1 MESGYRS
8 AQGLKTLKVLNMDR
22 ELIPYHTEEEIE
34 WNLNF
39 LKTKLDSPFVETDTN
54 LYGSIRESLESEPC
68 GNMRCDMPVS
78 ITFKCDE
85 IVAHFDDSDISR
97 NNKNIFH
104 NKTWKEDE
112 TELVKKTECI
122 LNIYGEIQSNPAF
135 KTTPENLP
143 PVLQNRKTA
152 TLVLKTLKKDKNMPA
167 LVFEWNQAGYNDVP
181 TALGSQ
187 NGIAGQNKGAIVKNL
202 MANGAGNYNNVV
214 FTFPN
219 GTAIG
224 AWHNPSFLFAKGQ
237 SINQAFQMSALQS
250 PELTRLLLNVMNVTH
265 AHPQHLILRTFHI
278 VLAFDFKHINKD
290 KISSSGLIPYLHKLH
305 STQGCVVKSGGPLF
319 GNTIS
324 VTDPLIIKSTLSIG
338 DRPNFLFKFLEPMFG
353 QDNLQIFEAD
363 RAAKFHKPQD
373 LDLKAFKKGYD
384 IVLGGLFDKQI
395 GMLEAP
401 REEEVQNS
409 INYLQETLRNL
420 ISIRKE
426 KINVDGE
433 DILVKDML
441 DINMFIS
448 VFVVAGY
455 HSTGIAISWTIF
467 ELTQNLEIQKKLQK
481 EIDQVLK
488 CHLPTFEDLSK
499 MDYLTQVV
507 KESLRVH
514 PPGAFCAR
522 FLKSDMNVE
531 KNTTT
536 TKSSLSSS
544 TIEPHKIDNSLLL
557 KSNTTILYPIPLLH
571 ENPNFFENPLEFK
584 PSRFA
589 TTTNTI
595 KPSTYCPFG
604 FGARICPAERLALLD
619 VKMMICLIFQ
629 KFNVE
634 LAMNLNDVQKEEKF
648 AIMAKNDILVKLTLR
663 NK

>member
-1 MESGYRS
+1 
-8 AQGLKTLKVLNMDR
+8 
-22 ELIPYHTEEEIE
+22 
-34 WNLNF
+34 
-39 LKTKLDSPFVETDTN
+39 
-54 LYGSIRESLESEPC
+54 
-68 GNMRCDMPVS
+68 
-78 ITFKCDE
+78 
-85 IVAHFDDSDISR
+85 
-97 NNKNIFH
+97 
-104 NKTWKEDE
+104 
-112 TELVKKTECI
+112 
-122 LNIYGEIQSNPAF
+122 
-135 KTTPENLP
+135 
-143 PVLQNRKTA
+143 
-152 TLVLKTLKKDKNMPA
+152 MPA

-363 RAAKFHKPQD
+363 RAAKFCS
-373 LDLKAFKKGYD
+373 
-384 IVLGGLFDKQI
+384 LFDKQI

-401 REEEVQNS
+401 HEEEVQNS

-420 ISIRKE
+420 ISIRK
-426 KINVDGE
+426 DH
-433 DILVKDML
+433 
-441 DINMFIS
+441 

-455 HSTGIAISWTIF
+455 HSIGIAISWTIF
-467 ELTQNLEIQKKLQK
+467 ELTQNLVIQKKHQE
-481 EIDQVLK
+481 EIDQALK

-514 PPGAFCAR
+514 PSGAFCSH
-522 FLKSDMNVE
+522 FLKSDMN
-531 KNTTT
+531 
-536 TKSSLSSS
+536 
-544 TIEPHKIDNSLLL
+544 IDNSLLL

-571 ENPNFFENPLEFK
+571 ENPNFFENSLEFK

>member
-1 MESGYRS
+1 MF
-8 AQGLKTLKVLNMDR
+8 
-22 ELIPYHTEEEIE
+22 
-34 WNLNF
+34 NLF
-39 LKTKLDSPFVETDTN
+39 KYIQKKDIKKL
-54 LYGSIRESLESEPC
+54 
-68 GNMRCDMPVS
+68 
-78 ITFKCDE
+78 
-85 IVAHFDDSDISR
+85 A
-97 NNKNIFH
+97 
-104 NKTWKEDE
+104 
-112 TELVKKTECI
+112 KK
-122 LNIYGEIQSNPAF
+122 S

-363 RAAKFHKPQD
+363 RAAKFRKLIGPALGHEVLSMKYNQMRDIGVRFISQWEKILDSNKDTIFRMQDESLEFALRATMRVIISIDKPQD

-648 AIMAKNDILVKLTLR
+648 AIMAKNDIL
-663 NK
+663 